1 MIAIVDRGRVRPLW
15 LPELAALLRKP
26 EREDEF
32 PSAAMWARFNL
43 KESLM
48 ATDKPKPTQKRCA
61 DEGGQ

>member
-32 PSAAMWARFNL
+32 PSAAMWARYNL
-43 KESLM
+43 KEQ
-48 ATDKPKPTQKRCA
+48 PN
-61 DEGGQ
+61 GN

>member
-32 PSAAMWARFNL
+32 PSAAMWARRNL
-43 KESLM
+43 KEL
-48 ATDKPKPTQKRCA
+48 TN
-61 DEGGQ
+61 GN